1 MKVTVAMS
9 GGVDSSVC
17 AYILKEQGFDVSG
30 ITLNLYKPNSPSCGS
45 LQNIKDAKNVCDML
59 GIKHEV
65 IDMQNDFAKE
75 IIDNF
80 TGSYM
85 SAKTPNPCILCN
97 EKIKLGLLL
106 EHTKKNGIDYLA
118 TGHYAAIEK
127 TAGQFKLKIP
137 KDKSKDQTYFLYRLS
152 QKKLSQLL
160 FPLGDY
166 TKNEIRNIAAK
177 AKLEVAKKPD
187 SQEICF
193 INTTYGDFL
202 EKNIKDFQKRVLPGL
217 IVDSKGKKLG
227 RHKGLIYYTIGQRS
241 GLGITTPEPVY
252 VLRLDVATNTVVV
265 GPKKE
270 IYSRTAQITDINF
283 ISDKHSKEFRAYVK
297 IRRMHEPALAT
308 VNNDIILFD
317 QPQASITPGQ
327 SAVFYDGDYVLG
339 GGFIE

>member
-1 MKVTVAMS
+1 
-9 GGVDSSVC
+9 
-17 AYILKEQGFDVSG
+17 
-30 ITLNLYKPNSPSCGS
+30 
-45 LQNIKDAKNVCDML
+45 ML

-127 TAGQFKLKIP
+127 TAGEFKLKIP

-202 EKNIKDFQKRVLPGL
+202 EKNIKDFQKKVLPGL

-252 VLRLDVATNTVVV
+252 VLRLDVATNTVIV